1 MGNPDYNIAA
11 TVHSLN
17 NGRQGSSTR
26 VPFQQSTTWTA
37 KMQENGTNTSSPWKF
52 GSWMIPAQHFPILI
66 AILIGVLIIMLFILA
81 LILWRCCI
89 SPHYKEDYGVKMP
102 GDDEGPHLE
111 PQPNHVVSML
121 PNHSAVFLDPK
132 SGQLLICANRV
143 LNPRPG
149 DLISSHWLC
158 TNAVPRSWSAPIHE
172 AQSLP
177 ADMDGSRTRG
187 PPNSASINENC
198 PEPHISEFNPQV
210 SSSIALHEV
219 ISPGGRSSRSG
230 GEGGGGGG
238 TLDGGG
244 GFEVSELKCRSLPST
259 MRPKKSAI
267 ASSVVPSGSTADNS
281 SELYAKVNFSKKK
294 RNRMRN
300 NEAAIIALS
309 KSRSQFFHHHK
320 DTDSLV
326 DNEAV
331 IVYDERTAL

>member
-1 MGNPDYNIAA
+1 MGNPDYFPA
-11 TVHSLN
+11 TVHSI
-17 NGRQGSSTR
+17 NGRTTGNS
-26 VPFQQSTTWTA
+26 FQQSVTFTA
-37 KMQENGTNTSSPWKF
+37 KIQENGTTSPGVWKF
-52 GSWMIPAQHFPILI
+52 GAWMVPSQHFPILI
-66 AILIGVLIIMLFILA
+66 AILIGGLVIMLFILA

-89 SPHYKEDYGVKMP
+89 SPHYKKDYGVKMSTE
-102 GDDEGPHLE
+102 EGPHVE
-111 PQPNHVVSML
+111 PTGAHVVSML

-149 DLISSHWLC
+149 DIISKHWLN

-177 ADMDGSRTRG
+177 AEIDGSRSRC
-187 PPNSASINENC
+187 PAASASINDNC
-198 PEPHISEFNPQV
+198 PEPRISEFNPNV

-219 ISPGGRSSRSG
+219 SSPGGRSSSGYATSPEGKG
-230 GEGGGGGG
+230 GEGEGG
-238 TLDGGG
+238 
-244 GFEVSELKCRSLPST
+244 SEMKCRSLPST
-259 MRPKKSAI
+259 MRPKQKCTGE
-267 ASSVVPSGSTADNS
+267 SSHADNS

-309 KSRSQFFHHHK
+309 KSRSQFFHHK